1 MLSPAQAGRWR
12 KLLGG
17 PNPLSPRTVR
27 MGWVVFCS
35 PQARAQLGWARQSS
49 KPGLAAV
56 LFPQSSAMLL
66 SQHSSLLF
74 K

>member
-1 MLSPAQAGRWR
+1 M
-12 KLLGG
+12 
-17 PNPLSPRTVR
+17 PNPPSPCTVR
-27 MGWVVFCS
+27 MGWAAFCS
-35 PQARAQLGWARQSS
+35 PWARARLGWARQSS

-66 SQHSSLLF
+66 SQHGSLLF